1 MSSGNPRQDPVPVM
15 GHSAVSWVTGRD
27 GGSRPHPDISSE
39 QWQVCVSATADVLSE
54 GKLSPLLPR
63 PTSDATH
70 VGPHILR
77 TLMVAPGLLSV
88 HCRLSVS
95 HGVVDC
101 PTSQHQ
107 AASQVLSV
115 FFSGRW
121 RSVAYHDHVNCPSLG
136 AFTRSP
142 LHAHPLVP
150 VDTYLC
156 APQAT

>member
-15 GHSAVSWVTGRD
+15 GHSVVSWVTGRD
-27 GGSRPHPDISSE
+27 CGSRPHPGVSSE

-54 GKLSPLLPR
+54 GKLSPPLPR

-95 HGVVDC
+95 RGVVDC
-101 PTSQHQ
+101 PTSQHR
-107 AASQVLSV
+107 AASQVSV
-115 FFSGRW
+115 FPGGW
-121 RSVAYHDHVNCPSLG
+121 RSVAYHDHVKYPSLG
-136 AFTRSP
+136 AFRTLPRACP
-142 LHAHPLVP
+142 TLTPWFL
-150 VDTYLC
+150 
-156 APQAT
+156 